1 MSLATQTGV
10 SLMTEP
16 DRPAHLRTGL
26 RARDGHASWRQV
38 YGELEV
44 STRHEPIEIDGGD
57 P

>member
-1 MSLATQTGV
+1 
-10 SLMTEP
+10 MTEL
-16 DRPAHLRTGL
+16 DRPAQLRTGL

-44 STRHEPIEIDGGD
+44 PTRHEPVEIDGGD